1 MLKIKLG
8 RVWWAILLAI
18 ALAYPISAMASEVAV
33 EMGMGGLAP
42 PFTPEWIGV
51 WVFAIAGGVSASF
64 IQSEEMDR
72 YLRFSPTIV
81 KIVMGTFGGMAVSS
95 AIGTLSDTPL
105 GAISLFA
112 FIASIVM
119 ALICI
124 GFMVYVGSQ
133 KRQNEVYD
141 MGRDMLTGRVFG
153 RKSKDGNDNE
163 SS

>member
-1 MLKIKLG
+1 MLKIKMG
-8 RVWWAILLAI
+8 RVWWAMLLAI
-18 ALAYPISAMASEVAV
+18 ALAYPVSALAADVAT
-33 EMGMGGLAP
+33 ELGMSSLAP

-64 IQSEEMDR
+64 IQIEEIDK
-72 YLRFSPTIV
+72 YLRFSPTVV

-124 GFMVYVGSQ
+124 GLMVYVGSQ

-141 MGRDMLTGRVFG
+141 LVRDTATLRVLG
-153 RKSKDGNDNE
+153 RKTKNEDDNE
-163 SS
+163 PN